1 MEEEITTN
9 NCMIP
14 MLKVVLTE
22 SQDEFLKI
30 YSDAECKDGK
40 CTYVVNN
47 IIFIET
53 DKDYEYLTSTF
64 YPIPNEIN

>member
-1 MEEEITTN
+1 MEGEVTTN

-22 SQDEFLKI
+22 SQDDFLKNFA
-30 YSDAECKDGK
+30 DAECDDK

-47 IIFIET
+47 QIFIET
-53 DKDYEYLTSTF
+53 DEKFTYLISTF